1 MRATCV
7 LDFCR
12 GAINN
17 EALHIYITGGY
28 KELFPVQ
35 AAAWRETAGGCSAA
49 HDLCICA
56 PTGSGKTLAY
66 ALPIVAALT
75 GCALPPKHV
84 KYLHAMSVSACAA
97 SDIAAIARASAMED
111 GVQEAVR
118 QAASHTDNQLCT
130 QNVQRLSLRLTFV
143 ILLTG
148 G

>member
-1 MRATCV
+1 MCV

-17 EALHIYITGGY
+17 KALHKITGGY

-66 ALPIVAALT
+66 ALPIVAALS
-75 GCALPPKHV
+75 GCALPPKHAQTPACRV
-84 KYLHAMSVSACAA
+84 CLVVRSLRHCCNSAGQHYGGRCLG
-97 SDIAAIARASAMED
+97 SRLGRLLLTLDR
-111 GVQEAVR
+111 R
-118 QAASHTDNQLCT
+118 LCK
-130 QNVQRLSLRLTFV
+130 QNMRRLSLRLTF
-143 ILLTG
+143 IIILTG